1 MAPRKTK
8 VSSLAT
14 RDPERTK
21 RRILAAALHEFAAR
35 GFAGARVDAI
45 ARRASSNKRML
56 YHYFGDKE
64 GLFRAMLH
72 QKLEER
78 MGYVEAI
85 GPDGDLFSALPDFFR
100 HNCDDPDLVRLLAW
114 ESLQA
119 KNDTVTNEAERRRAS
134 LQLEALIRKSQAA
147 GRVRRDVSAH
157 CLQVA
162 RLALTLFPLA
172 MPQLSRLAI
181 GRSPR
186 DPEFQREYALFLQTF
201 TAAFRP
207 QGEAQKRPRKINP

>member
-1 MAPRKTK
+1 MPRRTAKDS
-8 VSSLAT
+8 VRVA

-45 ARRASSNKRML
+45 AGRAGANKRML

-64 GLFRAMLH
+64 GLFRAVLH

-85 GPDGDLFSALPDFFR
+85 GPDKDLFSSLHDFFS
-100 HNCDDPDLVRLLAW
+100 HNCNDPDLVRLLAW
-114 ESLQA
+114 ESLQT
-119 KNDTVTNEAERRRAS
+119 KTDSVVNEAERRQAA
-134 LQLEALIRKSQAA
+134 LQLESLIRASQAA
-147 GRVRRDVSAH
+147 GRLRRDVSAR

-172 MPQLSRLAI
+172 MPQLTRMAV
-181 GRSPR
+181 GCSPR
-186 DPEFQREYALFLQTF
+186 DPEFQSEYALFLKKIA
-201 TAAFRP
+201 AAFRP
-207 QGEAQKRPRKINP
+207 ENGAEKRPRKTDL